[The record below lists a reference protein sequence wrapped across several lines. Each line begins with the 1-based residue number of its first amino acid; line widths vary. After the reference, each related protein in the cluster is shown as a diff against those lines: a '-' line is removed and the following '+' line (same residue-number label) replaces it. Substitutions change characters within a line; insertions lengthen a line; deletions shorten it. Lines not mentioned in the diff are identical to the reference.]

1 MTATAITGKNL
12 DVQWINPAGT
22 TSLNG
27 DYRRCD
33 VSETTDLID
42 ASAGADAAKT
52 YVAGLKDSQ
61 VQVTTVYQSAGTVL
75 LDAVDDG
82 TSGTL
87 VISPEGTSTGARK
100 ITIPALVQSR
110 AIPFAYDGLV
120 EISVTFQGN
129 GAIANGAN

>member
-1 MTATAITGKNL
+1 
-12 DVQWINPAGT
+12 
-22 TSLNG
+22 
-27 DYRRCD
+27 
-33 VSETTDLID
+33 
-42 ASAGADAAKT
+42 
-52 YVAGLKDSQ
+52 VAGLKDSQ

-129 GAIANGAN
+129 GAITNGAN